1 MKSDHRPN
9 SPNWALGC
17 LVMLL
22 AACGPSQ
29 EPTGEAS
36 DPAPPAAAART
47 GEDLFEKNCGACH
60 GAGGR
65 GPSLET
71 LKALS
76 REELGAAIRNHPT
89 AGQIPSRLP
98 ANEIGDLIE
107 FLEE

>member
-1 MKSDHRPN
+1 MKPDNRPDL
-9 SPNWALGC
+9 PIWAASC
-17 LVMLL
+17 LVALL
-22 AACGPSQ
+22 GACGPSQ
-29 EPTGEAS
+29 EPPAEATAPESASEAATTGQ
-36 DPAPPAAAART
+36 
-47 GEDLFEKNCGACH
+47 DLFDKNCGACH
-60 GAGGR
+60 GPGGR
-65 GPSLET
+65 GPSMET

>member
-1 MKSDHRPN
+1 MKCNDRPY
-9 SPNWALGC
+9 SSNWTTGC
-17 LVMLL
+17 LVLLL
-22 AACGPSQ
+22 AACGPAD
-29 EPTGEAS
+29 E
-36 DPAPPAAAART
+36 PPAKAVAAEQAKTADTT
-47 GEDLFEKNCGACH
+47 GEDLFAKNCGACH
-60 GAGGR
+60 GPAGR

-76 REELGAAIRNHPT
+76 SEDRRQAIINHPT